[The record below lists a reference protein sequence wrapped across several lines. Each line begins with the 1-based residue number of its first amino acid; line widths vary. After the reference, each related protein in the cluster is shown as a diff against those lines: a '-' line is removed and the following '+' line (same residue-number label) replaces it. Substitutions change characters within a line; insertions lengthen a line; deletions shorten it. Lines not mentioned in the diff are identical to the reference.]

1 MDKELDC
8 MVFKEKGLDGRRMG
22 LRGSR
27 RRCPILCALLT
38 GVILKRLTL
47 RSSVF
52 DVCVYVLFCELT
64 CERVLYL

>member
-22 LRGSR
+22 LRGS